1 MVLLYIWF
9 YYWYIR
15 FYCLYALPFINRRR
29 PP

>member
-1 MVLLYIWF
+1 MVLLYIRF
-9 YYWYIR
+9 YCLYIR